1 LARRTSTAH
10 APASASLAG
19 AGFATLALV
28 VMRRRW
34 RRAGVAAGEWEP
46 PEVAPLEEAP
56 PSPAPPEV
64 APSVRAP
71 AEPAS
76 SVSSDL
82 VALARP
88 ALTRSDWTCAI
99 TWHSGMRGA
108 SFRAMAFG
116 PGVPGREIARSVK
129 VDWPPIVPPPAEP
142 DIVQAARSL
151 ARSLVAA
158 GWQPADRGPDWYSQ
172 RFVWTR
178 SEEPIA
184 LR

>member
-1 LARRTSTAH
+1 LARRISPAH
-10 APASASLAG
+10 AQPSAALAG

-28 VMRRRW
+28 VMRERR
-34 RRAGVAAGEWEP
+34 RRAGAAAGSWAP
-46 PEVAPLEEAP
+46 PEVAPLEEAH

-64 APSVRAP
+64 APSG
-71 AEPAS
+71 PAS
-76 SVSSDL
+76 
-82 VALARP
+82 AERP
-88 ALTRSDWTCAI
+88 TVTRSDWTCAI

-108 SFRAMAFG
+108 TFRAMASG
-116 PGVPGREIARSVK
+116 PGVRGREIGRSVK

-142 DIVQAARSL
+142 DIVQAARGL

-158 GWQPADRGPDWYSQ
+158 GWQPAERGPDWYSQ

-178 SEEPIA
+178 SEEPSA

>member
-1 LARRTSTAH
+1 
-10 APASASLAG
+10 
-19 AGFATLALV
+19 
-28 VMRRRW
+28 MRRR
-34 RRAGVAAGEWEP
+34 RRVWATAGAWAP
-46 PEVAPLEEAP
+46 PEVAPLEEAN

-64 APSVRAP
+64 APPGPAAP
-71 AEPAS
+71 APEPPGPTPDA
-76 SVSSDL
+76 
-82 VALARP
+82 ATPPRP
-88 ALTRSDWTCAI
+88 TVLRTDWTCSI

-108 SFRAMAFG
+108 NFRALASG
-116 PGVPGREIARSVK
+116 PGVREREIARSVK

-142 DIVQAARSL
+142 DIVQAARGL

-178 SEEPIA
+178 SEEPSA